1 MAVSSNGG
9 VVVESGSEKGMFS
22 SLSFSFLLSCI
33 RTHNNPTFSLTAM
46 KRMQHHSFVLF
57 FCFFLREEK
66 RQENQSLLA

>member
-46 KRMQHHSFVLF
+46 KRMQHHSFF
-57 FCFFLREEK
+57 FFSSLREEK
-66 RQENQSLLA
+66 RQENQSLRA

>member
-33 RTHNNPTFSLTAM
+33 CTHNNPTFSLRAM
-46 KRMQHHSFVLF
+46 KRMQHNSF
-57 FCFFLREEK
+57 
-66 RQENQSLLA
+66 NQKGRRMSLYLLNDGLPSI